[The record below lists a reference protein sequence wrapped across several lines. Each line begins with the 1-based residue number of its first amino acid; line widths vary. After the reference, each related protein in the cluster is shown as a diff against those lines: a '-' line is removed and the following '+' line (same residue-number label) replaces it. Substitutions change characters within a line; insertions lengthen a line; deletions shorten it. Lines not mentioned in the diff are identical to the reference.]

1 MTSTFDVCS
10 ESATWTRPTAAVQQ
24 RVSTDRRYLGKDGQ
38 PVPLARY
45 CWQQNFFVFSD
56 VSASIETL
64 FRRLTGL
71 WSAAAT
77 LAQCDHDAL
86 ARLRARQSVEM
97 WLIYH
102 RVTGLELG
110 AGVVTVHVAPQD
122 KGFQI
127 INVPM
132 PQASRQFR
140 FVDPGGHVLDT
151 LGDVLTADAIAHI
164 R

>member
-45 CWQQNFFVFSD
+45 CWQQNFFVFND
-56 VSASIETL
+56 VPASIETL

-71 WSAAAT
+71 WSAAST
-77 LAQCDHDAL
+77 LAQYDHDAL

-122 KGFQI
+122 TGFQI

-132 PQASRQFR
+132 PQAPRQFR
-140 FVDPGGHVLDT
+140 FVDPGGRVLET
-151 LGDVLTADAIAHI
+151 LDDSLTAEAIA
-164 R
+164 RVR